1 MKNPVDSFAAAL
13 RAARAKRHLTQRAL
27 ADNLHMSVRTIIEIE
42 LGRSNPRFET
52 VALLAEE
59 LNISL
64 DAIVFPDTATAT
76 VSKTVTDF
84 FAGKSEAEIQSTFPS
99 ASRQMHLRL
108 TSKRRL
114 FGIIR
119 QPPFPCD
126 ISPVILFTGGYTWC
140 RLGCWSGL
148 FVVHRGFSNPRE
160 RAAAGLCPSPPIL
173 IRLSYWVILRIFFFC
188 CTLRC
193 RLHQG
198 QKQAAGRSKGTYYGY
213 LPFRVCFRLP
223 EFPLPDE
230 HIRKPYILRV

>member
-119 QPPFPCD
+119 QPPFTCKECA
-126 ISPVILFTGGYTWC
+126 FTFGGQ
-140 RLGCWSGL
+140 
-148 FVVHRGFSNPRE
+148 P
-160 RAAAGLCPSPPIL
+160 
-173 IRLSYWVILRIFFFC
+173 LRIVRV
-188 CTLRC
+188 LRD
-193 RLHQG
+193 RN
-198 QKQAAGRSKGTYYGY
+198 R
-213 LPFRVCFRLP
+213 
-223 EFPLPDE
+223 
-230 HIRKPYILRV
+230 

>member
-13 RAARAKRHLTQRAL
+13 RAARARQHLTQRAL
-27 ADNLHMSVRTIIEIE
+27 AEKLHMSVRTIIEIE

-64 DAIVFPDTATAT
+64 DAIVFPDTATTT

-84 FAGKSEAEIQSTFPS
+84 FAGKSEAEIQKYRSTFPS

-119 QPPFPCD
+119 QPPFTCKECA
-126 ISPVILFTGGYTWC
+126 FTFGEQ
-140 RLGCWSGL
+140 
-148 FVVHRGFSNPRE
+148 P
-160 RAAAGLCPSPPIL
+160 
-173 IRLSYWVILRIFFFC
+173 LRIV
-188 CTLRC
+188 
-193 RLHQG
+193 
-198 QKQAAGRSKGTYYGY
+198 
-213 LPFRVCFRLP
+213 RVLCDRN
-223 EFPLPDE
+223 
-230 HIRKPYILRV
+230 R

>member
-13 RAARAKRHLTQRAL
+13 RAAREKRHLTQRAL

-42 LGRSNPRFET
+42 LGRSNPRFKM
-52 VALLAEE
+52 VALLAKE

-119 QPPFPCD
+119 QPPFTCKECA
-126 ISPVILFTGGYTWC
+126 FTFGG
-140 RLGCWSGL
+140 R
-148 FVVHRGFSNPRE
+148 P
-160 RAAAGLCPSPPIL
+160 
-173 IRLSYWVILRIFFFC
+173 LRIVRV
-188 CTLRC
+188 LRD
-193 RLHQG
+193 RN
-198 QKQAAGRSKGTYYGY
+198 R
-213 LPFRVCFRLP
+213 
-223 EFPLPDE
+223 
-230 HIRKPYILRV
+230 

>member
-13 RAARAKRHLTQRAL
+13 RAAREKRHLTQKAL

-42 LGRSNPRFET
+42 LGRINPRFKT
-52 VALLAEE
+52 VALLAKEM
-59 LNISL
+59 NISL

-119 QPPFPCD
+119 QPPFTCKECD
-126 ISPVILFTGGYTWC
+126 FTFGGQ
-140 RLGCWSGL
+140 
-148 FVVHRGFSNPRE
+148 P
-160 RAAAGLCPSPPIL
+160 
-173 IRLSYWVILRIFFFC
+173 LRIVRV
-188 CTLRC
+188 LRD
-193 RLHQG
+193 RN
-198 QKQAAGRSKGTYYGY
+198 R
-213 LPFRVCFRLP
+213 
-223 EFPLPDE
+223 
-230 HIRKPYILRV
+230 

>member
-119 QPPFPCD
+119 QPPF
-126 ISPVILFTGGYTWC
+126 
-140 RLGCWSGL
+140 
-148 FVVHRGFSNPRE
+148 
-160 RAAAGLCPSPPIL
+160 
-173 IRLSYWVILRIFFFC
+173 
-188 CTLRC
+188 CT
-193 RLHQG
+193 
-198 QKQAAGRSKGTYYGY
+198 
-213 LPFRVCFRLP
+213 
-223 EFPLPDE
+223 
-230 HIRKPYILRV
+230 

>member
-52 VALLAEE
+52 VALLAKEM
-59 LNISL
+59 NISP
-64 DAIVFPDTATAT
+64 DAIVFPDTATTT

-119 QPPFPCD
+119 QPPFAFID
-126 ISPVILFTGGYTWC
+126 
-140 RLGCWSGL
+140 
-148 FVVHRGFSNPRE
+148 
-160 RAAAGLCPSPPIL
+160 
-173 IRLSYWVILRIFFFC
+173 
-188 CTLRC
+188 
-193 RLHQG
+193 
-198 QKQAAGRSKGTYYGY
+198 
-213 LPFRVCFRLP
+213 
-223 EFPLPDE
+223 
-230 HIRKPYILRV
+230 